1 MQHPDSCIAY
11 HERFHY
17 FALGSLPF
25 LYYVIIEMSSI
36 VEGQKLLV
44 KRNSVMNN
52 NRTTHNVR
60 NMPLHVVEAGTM
72 Q

>member
-1 MQHPDSCIAY
+1 M
-11 HERFHY
+11 
-17 FALGSLPF
+17 PF

-36 VEGQKLLV
+36 VKGQKLLV

-52 NRTTHNVR
+52 TRTTHNVR
-60 NMPLHVVEAGTM
+60 NMLLHVAEAGTM